1 MAQSASQAIT
11 GNNSFQQ
18 SIYVSS
24 SDDLINLPVG
34 INAVTINKSIS
45 TLEDTVIAGN
55 YLVIVSSKGYEKYY
69 VLHYYNNGLYSG
81 SSRDTDL
88 SIRKIF

>member
-1 MAQSASQAIT
+1 MLSSLVYLLLQLFIKFNLKLGGFIMAQSASQAIT

-34 INAVTINKSIS
+34 INALTINKNIS
-45 TLEDTVIAGN
+45 TWKI
-55 YLVIVSSKGYEKYY
+55 
-69 VLHYYNNGLYSG
+69 
-81 SSRDTDL
+81 L
-88 SIRKIF
+88 SLQVTI

>member
-18 SIYVSS
+18 LIYVSS

-34 INAVTINKSIS
+34 INAVTINKNIS
-45 TLEDTVIAGN
+45 TMEDTVTAGN

-69 VLHYYNNGLYSG
+69 VLHYKNGLYSG

>member
-34 INAVTINKSIS
+34 INAVTINKNIS
-45 TLEDTVIAGN
+45 TLEDTVTAGN
-55 YLVIVSSKGYEKYY
+55 YLVIVFSKGYEKYY
-69 VLHYYNNGLYSG
+69 VLHYNNGLYSG
-81 SSRDTDL
+81 SFRDTDL
-88 SIRKIF
+88 SIRRIF

>member
-18 SIYVSS
+18 SITVSS
-24 SDDLINLPVG
+24 SQGIINLPIG
-34 INAVTINKSIS
+34 INAITISVSIS
-45 TLEDTVIAGN
+45 TLEDTISAGN
-55 YLVIVSSKGYEKYY
+55 YLAIVSSKGYEKYY
-69 VLHYYNNGLYSG
+69 VLHYNNGLYSG

>member
-34 INAVTINKSIS
+34 INAVTIKKYFYF
-45 TLEDTVIAGN
+45 G
-55 YLVIVSSKGYEKYY
+55 GYC
-69 VLHYYNNGLYSG
+69 HC
-81 SSRDTDL
+81 R
-88 SIRKIF
+88 

>member
-11 GNNSFQQ
+11 GKNSFQQ

-34 INAVTINKSIS
+34 INAVTINKNIS
-45 TLEDTVIAGN
+45 TWKI
-55 YLVIVSSKGYEKYY
+55 
-69 VLHYYNNGLYSG
+69 
-81 SSRDTDL
+81 L
-88 SIRKIF
+88 SLQVTI

>member
-1 MAQSASQAIT
+1 MLSSLVYLLLQLFIKFNLNLGGFIMAQSASQAIT

-34 INAVTINKSIS
+34 INAVTINKNIS
-45 TLEDTVIAGN
+45 TWKI
-55 YLVIVSSKGYEKYY
+55 
-69 VLHYYNNGLYSG
+69 
-81 SSRDTDL
+81 L
-88 SIRKIF
+88 SLQVTI

>member
-1 MAQSASQAIT
+1 MLSSLVYLLLQLFIKFNLKLGGFIMAQSASQAIT

-34 INAVTINKSIS
+34 INAVTINKNIS
-45 TLEDTVIAGN
+45 TWKI
-55 YLVIVSSKGYEKYY
+55 
-69 VLHYYNNGLYSG
+69 
-81 SSRDTDL
+81 L
-88 SIRKIF
+88 SLQVTI

>member
-34 INAVTINKSIS
+34 INAVTINKNIS
-45 TLEDTVIAGN
+45 TLEDTVTAGN

-69 VLHYYNNGLYSG
+69 VLHYYNNGLHSG

>member
-1 MAQSASQAIT
+1 MLSSLVYLPLQLFIKFNLKLGGFIMAQSASQAIT

-34 INAVTINKSIS
+34 INAVTINKNIS
-45 TLEDTVIAGN
+45 TWKI
-55 YLVIVSSKGYEKYY
+55 
-69 VLHYYNNGLYSG
+69 
-81 SSRDTDL
+81 L
-88 SIRKIF
+88 SLQVTI